1 MEHHLQVCID
11 KFGGEAMIDKK
22 LVYGL
27 LLTIAGAI
35 LLVYGLMGM
44 YVQFRVLF

>member
-1 MEHHLQVCID
+1 
-11 KFGGEAMIDKK
+11 MIDKK

-27 LLTIAGAI
+27 LLCIAGAV